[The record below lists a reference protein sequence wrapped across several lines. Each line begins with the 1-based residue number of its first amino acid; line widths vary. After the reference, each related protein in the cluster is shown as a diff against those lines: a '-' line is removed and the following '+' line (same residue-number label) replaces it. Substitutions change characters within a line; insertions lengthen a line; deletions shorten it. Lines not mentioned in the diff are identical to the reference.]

1 MNYIPAHQFEIRF
14 TNMLDFPTC
23 MYDIVAPFVQLTTG
37 LRIENENSHN
47 AIIHLFFKDTFDTI
61 SIRWD
66 RIIYKSENHKE
77 NLIGSKSFF
86 QEPFLNLF
94 NKIRESKH
102 FGQIK
107 NILYYSMFIKING
120 EMTLDEASDNFL
132 KNYFKNG
139 ITNIIPQKTDIG
151 ITIER
156 LTHSGQISLNMGPYS
171 GPMEIQKHGKG
182 NFIIEDL
189 ETLKNITGFG
199 EIVILNI
206 LRNTNSFSFGD
217 YKDLHSEAKSI
228 VEKSWSNEQ

>member
-14 TNMLDFPTC
+14 TNILDFPSC

-66 RIIYKSENHKE
+66 RIIYKSENHKD
-77 NLIGSKSFF
+77 NLVGSKSFF

-94 NKIRESKH
+94 AKIKGSKH

-107 NILYYSMFIKING
+107 NILYYSMFININ
-120 EMTLDEASDNFL
+120 EQIDLEESRKRFSE
-132 KNYFKNG
+132 NYFKDG
-139 ITNIIPQKTDIG
+139 INNIIPLKTDIG
-151 ITIER
+151 IVIEK
-156 LTHSGQISLNMGPYS
+156 TTSSGQVSLNMGPYS

-182 NFIIEDL
+182 NFIIEDID
-189 ETLKNITGFG
+189 TLKNITGFG
-199 EIVILNI
+199 EIIILNI
-206 LRNTNSFSFGD
+206 LRNTNSFSFND
-217 YKDLHSEAKSI
+217 YKDLHLEAKSLT
-228 VEKSWSNEQ
+228 EQSWSNEQ